1 MTREEY
7 NNKNFENVMEQLNE
21 ERDDITT
28 YETLKE
34 FAKEKIEEDNL
45 LVAIHILEALQNDDT
60 EWYEYD
66 YCMGTLQTPSGIT
79 EKEHVEHMILDDEE
93 VGCNTCKH
101 YIKGTCALVEDGCQT
116 EEMERYESK

>member
-1 MTREEY
+1 MTREDY
-7 NNKNFENVMEQLNE
+7 NKKNFEDIMEQLNE

-28 YETLKE
+28 YETLKD

-45 LVAIHILEALQNDDT
+45 FIAIHILEALRNDDA

-79 EKEHVEHMILDDEE
+79 EKEDVEHMIDD
-93 VGCNTCKH
+93 
-101 YIKGTCALVEDGCQT
+101 
-116 EEMERYESK
+116 